1 MFYVSTTPWLR
12 RQQESEWVN
21 INFERRDLNS
31 PQKSHLSLMILGK
44 FAFVFA
50 FSLGKQN
57 VTGFFSPLQQKT
69 FCCAIK
75 LLLPGTVSFCTSCQ
89 RWLIR
94 QWLIINTP
102 CSCLVLSL
110 IFSLTKQ
117 PYSKVGNSGIYW
129 YQNAVFTSLKNKK
142 WGYQF
147 RLEKEL

>member
-1 MFYVSTTPWLR
+1 MATASTG
-12 RQQESEWVN
+12 SWVN

-44 FAFVFA
+44 FVFFFA

-57 VTGFFSPLQQKT
+57 VTGFSFTPSTKT
-69 FCCAIK
+69 LCCALK
-75 LLLPGTVSFCTSCQ
+75 LLLPGTVSFSTSCL

-102 CSCLVLSL
+102 CPCLVLSL